1 MLKAT
6 GSEKLQH
13 IPGKDGLPFFGE
25 TFNFLRDPFEWG
37 RAATREFGSVYRTNM
52 FFEAA
57 VSVSDPDFV
66 ERFLIDREQ
75 NFSSEHGWANL
86 IERFFMRGLML
97 RDFDVHRLHRRIMQL
112 AFKREALS
120 GYWATMQ
127 PILTRG
133 VGQTAS
139 LAYPWVKQMTL
150 DAAAAIFL
158 GLSSAADMARVNQLF
173 SDMLFAASSGLR
185 FDLPGTAFRKGIK
198 SRVELERWIA
208 KLIPERRGGT
218 QRDMLTLLCNAT
230 TEDGERFTDRDIVD
244 HLIFLLMAAHDTTT
258 SALTNLIMELG
269 TRPEWQKRLR
279 EESLAIGTLDEA
291 ALPKLSLLYD
301 CFREVLR
308 LYPPVRSI
316 PRRAL
321 RDVEIGGHRV
331 PANTQVW
338 LNVEQIQRDPAIWT
352 NPENF
357 DPERFSDGRAEHKR
371 HRFAW
376 IPFGAGAHT
385 CLGLQFS
392 ELQVKMLMHLLL
404 TQYEWTAEPGAMQYL
419 PVTKAKNDLP
429 IRLKRL
435 ASTGQAA
442 KA

>member
-1 MLKAT
+1 MFKAT
-6 GSEKLQH
+6 GSNQLQH
-13 IPGKDGLPFFGE
+13 IPGKDGLPIFGE
-25 TFNFLRDPFEWG
+25 TFRFLADPFEWG
-37 RAATREFGSVYRTNM
+37 RKAQREFGKVIRTNM

-57 VSVSDPDFV
+57 VAVCDADFV
-66 ERFLIDREQ
+66 ERFLIDRDQ

-86 IERFFMRGLML
+86 LERFFMRGLML
-97 RDFDVHRLHRRIMQL
+97 RDFDVHKLHRKIMQV
-112 AFKREALS
+112 AFKREALA
-120 GYWATMQ
+120 GYASTMQ

-133 VGQTAS
+133 VGKTAT
-139 LAYPWVKQMTL
+139 LTYPWVKQMTL

-158 GLSSAADMARVNQLF
+158 GLEDESDMARVNGYF
-173 SDMLFAASSGLR
+173 VDMLIAASSPLR
-185 FDLPGTAFRKGIK
+185 FDLPGTAFRKGIR
-198 SRVELERWIA
+198 SRRSLEQWIA
-208 KLIPERRGGT
+208 QQIPDRRGAGAAK
-218 QRDMLTLLCNAT
+218 RDMLTLLCNAK
-230 TEDGERFTDRDIVD
+230 TEEGETFSDTDIVD

-269 TRPEWQKRLR
+269 LRPEWQTRLR
-279 EESLAIGTLDEA
+279 DEALAAGPLEES
-291 ALPKLSLLYD
+291 ALPKLTLLYD
-301 CFREVLR
+301 AFREVLR

-321 RDVEIGGHRV
+321 RELDINGHRV

-338 LNVEQIQRDPAIWT
+338 LNVEGIQRDPAIYT
-352 NPENF
+352 NPDSF

-404 TQYEWTAEPGAMQYL
+404 TQYEWTIEPGPMQYI
-419 PVTKAKNDLP
+419 PFIKQKNDVP
-429 IRLKRL
+429 IQLRRR
-435 ASTGQAA
+435 
-442 KA
+442 